1 MPTIT
6 HSNEA
11 QAALRFVEAT
21 RNVDLAF
28 RAVRGEAEDEIS
40 GIEHAIAV
48 SRLDRALDE
57 LSRAQELFESAVSG
71 HSTRQM

>member
-6 HSNEA
+6 PSIEA
-11 QAALRFVEAT
+11 QAARRFVEAT
-21 RNVDLAF
+21 RKVDLAF
-28 RAVRGEAEDEIS
+28 RAVRAEAEDEIS

-57 LSRAQELFESAVSG
+57 LSRAQELFDSAVSG
-71 HSTRQM
+71 HSTRQA

>member
-1 MPTIT
+1 MPTVT

-11 QAALRFVEAT
+11 NAAHRFIEAT

-28 RAVRGEAEDEIS
+28 RAVRGKAEDEIS
-40 GIEHAIAV
+40 DTEHAVAV

-57 LSRAQELFESAVSG
+57 LSRAQELFDLAVSA
-71 HSTRQM
+71 HSTRQT